1 MKKFALLAL
10 VGAALFA
17 TNGAAPAQ
25 YYGPEATMNGVMIG
39 NGTVITTAGIMITTA
54 GIIAKPGHVA
64 RATPCRMA
72 SANHT
77 VDIRAH

>member
-1 MKKFALLAL
+1 MAQHQRSTTVPVLAYISDRL
-10 VGAALFA
+10 H
-17 TNGAAPAQ
+17 
-25 YYGPEATMNGVMIG
+25 EATMNGVMIG